1 MEYIRYR
8 DMITAYVVSQGVILY
23 RGVFPVARHNVIF
36 QFIKVDARL

>member
-8 DMITAYVVSQGVILY
+8 DMITRRRKSESHITSEIL
-23 RGVFPVARHNVIF
+23 VAKYIVIF